1 MRKKESQLECGE
13 IVPAN
18 ISALSEF
25 EDSLESKSPFRR
37 LEDNL
42 NAGDAV

>member
-1 MRKKESQLECGE
+1 MRKKSSQVECRE
-13 IVPAN
+13 NIPAN
-18 ISALSEF
+18 ISAFSEF

>member
-1 MRKKESQLECGE
+1 MRKKDSEVERTGD
-13 IVPAN
+13 IPAN
-18 ISALSEF
+18 ISAFSEF